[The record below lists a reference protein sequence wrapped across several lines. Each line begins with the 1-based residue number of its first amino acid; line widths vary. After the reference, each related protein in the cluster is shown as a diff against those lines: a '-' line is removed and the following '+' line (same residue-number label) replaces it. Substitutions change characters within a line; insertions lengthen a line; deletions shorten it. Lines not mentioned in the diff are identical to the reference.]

1 MRGPTVFIR
10 SEVIEVFTMRIATP
24 FAPIEIGEADYFAF
38 DFMADMGAAT
48 IVSTSWNCA
57 LGPYETAI
65 DPTPQSR
72 VFSVSPQTA
81 IQVRS
86 PTDGS
91 LQTRTGAFSVA
102 LIGGMPASAAG
113 GNYVL
118 EATANLSDGR
128 VLKLNST
135 VQCKLPG
142 P

>member
-1 MRGPTVFIR
+1 MRRLAVFIR
-10 SEVIEVFTMRIATP
+10 SEVIEVFGMRITTP
-24 FAPIEIGEADYFAF
+24 FTPIEIGEVNYFAF
-38 DFMADMGAAT
+38 DFTPDVGAAT

-86 PTDGS
+86 PMDES
-91 LQTRTGAFSVA
+91 LQTRTGAFSVG

-113 GNYVL
+113 GIYIL

-142 P
+142 S